1 MAMLRYLP
9 FTDCF
14 LCYQFLR
21 YDEPTLFQ
29 FNADMT
35 EVAKIDGEKNWF
47 ITQSKLICNK
57 ILTFHPNETAYPKI
71 IIGKV
76 LYYVAAIFSLISK
89 ISRYISKPSS
99 YVLSFTHIKLNFML
113 QHLEENITVNTSQG
127 EVHVELTRKDKFTQ
141 NTSDI
146 QAASFQFHQTMCFE
160 SES

>member
-113 QHLEENITVNTSQG
+113 QHLEENITVK
-127 EVHVELTRKDKFTQ
+127 HLIR
-141 NTSDI
+141 
-146 QAASFQFHQTMCFE
+146 
-160 SES
+160 